1 VRYERV
7 VACPDPHARDFRAD
21 TETDESLTDTDI
33 PWSGK
38 PTVRARRLD
47 RPGEADWLSRRLA
60 APSSRPRAAGAA
72 DYSETRKGPLTLLPQ
87 PGGYYTFAGTG
98 TVRPVLS
105 GEIRKMWRPWRD
117 SNPRY
122 PP

>member
-38 PTVRARRLD
+38 PTVRA
-47 RPGEADWLSRRLA
+47 
-60 APSSRPRAAGAA
+60 AGAA
-72 DYSETRKGPLTLLPQ
+72 DYSETRKGPVDAAAAARRFLQ
-87 PGGYYTFAGTG
+87 
-98 TVRPVLS
+98 VRGNRDGPPVLS
-105 GEIRKMWRPWRD
+105 GEIRKVWRPWRD